1 MPRRPKT
8 WFMQRRYQVGAR
20 LRSLREGQQL
30 SQEGLGELVGIDRKT
45 VNRYEVG
52 ARAMNID
59 RAHAL
64 ADALDVPVSWLFT
77 DTWSTPGTPGA
88 EADDL
93 PPPPAT
99 PRHR

>member
-1 MPRRPKT
+1 
-8 WFMQRRYQVGAR
+8 MQRRYQVGAR

-64 ADALDVPVSWLFT
+64 ADALDVPVSWLFS
-77 DTWSTPGTPGA
+77 DAWVHASEHGEAPG
-88 EADDL
+88 E
-93 PPPPAT
+93 PPKPSAT

>member
-64 ADALDVPVSWLFT
+64 ADALDVPVSWFFT
-77 DTWSTPGTPGA
+77 DVWSHAPGGGEGVAREP
-88 EADDL
+88 D
-93 PPPPAT
+93 PPAT
-99 PRHR
+99 PRHG